1 MRSLKTWP
9 CLFSTHLILPLSLSV
24 NRVLCLC
31 ATKFDVNMLT
41 CYRKDTEASYHFF
54 IWSEYAQLYENEQKE
69 LYILQ
74 SRLLFGTSAV
84 LIFDVLGI
92 GSSNQYS
99 QIVTKYTKKYLK
111 CIIMRNS
118 PLVRINVNHAE
129 LYKIL
134 HTPDLKIALP

>member
-1 MRSLKTWP
+1 
-9 CLFSTHLILPLSLSV
+9 
-24 NRVLCLC
+24 
-31 ATKFDVNMLT
+31 MLT
-41 CYRKDTEASYHFF
+41 CYRKDTEASYHSF
-54 IWSEYAQLYENEQKE
+54 IWSKYAQLYENEQKE

-84 LIFDVLGI
+84 F
-92 GSSNQYS
+92 SNYHE
-99 QIVTKYTKKYLK
+99 IHNKYLK

-118 PLVRINVNHAE
+118 ALVRINVNHAE